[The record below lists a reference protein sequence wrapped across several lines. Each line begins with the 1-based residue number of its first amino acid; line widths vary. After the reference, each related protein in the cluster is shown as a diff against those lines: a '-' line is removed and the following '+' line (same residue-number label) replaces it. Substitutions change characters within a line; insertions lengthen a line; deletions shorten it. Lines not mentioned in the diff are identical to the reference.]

1 MMIIGLTG
9 GIGCGKTTVTEL
21 FQKRNVPVVD
31 ADEIAHAVVQ
41 PNEPALASIA
51 DAFGQKIITQ
61 NGHLDRDQLRE
72 IVFTNPAKKKELEDI
87 LHPVIFKT
95 MYQQLKQYDAPYGIA
110 SIPLLF
116 EGNNPHDFARVLVID
131 CPESVQVERVKARD
145 QLSDKIIN
153 SIMSSQCSRAYRLA
167 HADDTITNNGSLSSL
182 ESQVEIL
189 HRSYLK
195 MSAG

>member
-1 MMIIGLTG
+1 MIIIGLTG

-21 FQKRNVPVVD
+21 FKKRNVPVVD

-51 DAFGQKIITQ
+51 EAFGQQII
-61 NGHLDRDQLRE
+61 NNDGGLDRDQLRE
-72 IVFTNPAKKKELEDI
+72 LIFTDPAKKKVLEGI

-95 MYQQLKQYDAPYGIA
+95 MYEQLEQYDAPYGIA

-116 EGNNPHDFARVLVID
+116 EGNNPHNFTRVLVID
-131 CPESVQVERVKARD
+131 CPESMQIERVKARD
-145 QLSDKIIN
+145 KLSDKIIS
-153 SIMSSQCSRAYRLA
+153 SIMNSQCSRSHRLA
-167 HADDTITNNGSLSSL
+167 HADDIISNNGSLNSL
-182 ESQVEIL
+182 ENQVDKL
-189 HRSYLK
+189 HFSYLK